1 MKIIQDL
8 AATYSGLES
17 TARPRPQDGKIK
29 GSGSPISTTLVHQA
43 AVVVVVIVVVALILD
58 RPCTA

>member
-17 TARPRPQDGKIK
+17 TVRFGRQDGNIK
-29 GSGSPISTTLVHQA
+29 GSGSPISTTLVRRA
-43 AVVVVVIVVVALILD
+43 AVVVVVIVVVA
-58 RPCTA
+58 